1 MPLERAIDNATQVC
15 RRLES
20 AHSHGIVHRDLNPGD
35 IWLTADGTAKIG
47 DLGLAVAI
55 GPSRLAQEDIMV
67 GTVSYMPP

>member
-1 MPLERAIDNATQVC
+1 MLWPG
-15 RRLES
+15 
-20 AHSHGIVHRDLNPGD
+20 AHSKGIAHRELKPGD

-55 GPSRLAQEDIMV
+55 DRYRLTQEDIMV